1 MTQDP
6 ADLEHKPA
14 PAVPIRHGPI
24 RSTGF
29 GSDWGLK
36 VCMAVCLGLLA
47 LYGVLWGNAVQVSG
61 GPDAY
66 VRNIDFRAA
75 LTAATLVAEGDGAR
89 LYSIDAQQQAESS
102 VLRGYEG
109 QGLLPYTQPP
119 FWALL
124 LVPLLRAGLAVQ
136 LVFTVWTLIS
146 AAAAG
151 LSLGLLAAGW
161 PARRGP
167 SWLLMLGATSF
178 FPLITALMVG
188 QSTGLAL
195 LGLAAATTALKYRR
209 DGMAGGALALALV
222 QPTVLPA
229 LLLALAFARRW
240 RALAGFALAGAGLVA
255 LAMAVLGLDWPLQY
269 VTFALDPSHWV
280 IGRGPSGELP
290 PQTWQALF
298 ADLGGRSAAALG
310 IWAAS
315 IVTTVLLWYTWAR
328 RYPPPAPDGTE
339 SPAWDRAWALTLL
352 LALPNDPALGSSGLA
367 LALVPGWILG
377 AHVANEWGPRW
388 RVRLWTGLL
397 LVGYLVTTPVVVLFG
412 VLPAYTPLLWLIVA
426 CAVLLWEVRRPFPIA
441 VMSDESRVMSGEEQM
456 ATGE

>member
-1 MTQDP
+1 
-6 ADLEHKPA
+6 
-14 PAVPIRHGPI
+14 
-24 RSTGF
+24 
-29 GSDWGLK
+29 
-36 VCMAVCLGLLA
+36 MAVCLGLLA

-75 LTAATLVAEGDGAR
+75 LTAATIVADGDGSSLYTIAAQQRAEG
-89 LYSIDAQQQAESS
+89 S

-109 QGLLPYTQPP
+109 VGMLPYPQPP

-124 LVPLLRAGLAVQ
+124 LVPFLRTGLAVQ

-146 AAAAG
+146 AGAAG

-188 QSTGLAL
+188 QSSGLAL

-240 RALAGFALAGAGLVA
+240 RALAGFGLAGAGLVA
-255 LAMAVLGLDWPLQY
+255 LAMPLLGPDWPLQY
-269 VTFALDPSHWV
+269 ITFALDPSHWV

-328 RYPPPAPDGTE
+328 PYPAQAEGTE

-397 LVGYLVTTPVVVLFG
+397 IGGYLVTTPVVTLLG
-412 VLPAYTPLLWLIVA
+412 LLPAYTPLLWLIVA
-426 CAVLLWEVRRPFPIA
+426 CAVLLWEVRHPEMVSSEGRMAHDEPPA
-441 VMSDESRVMSGEEQM
+441 VTSEQ
-456 ATGE
+456 

>member
-6 ADLEHKPA
+6 IDLEHNPA
-14 PAVPIRHGPI
+14 PAVAARHGPI

-29 GSDWGLK
+29 GADWGLK
-36 VCMAVCLGLLA
+36 LCMAVCLGLLA

-75 LTAATLVAEGDGAR
+75 LTAATLVAGGDGPN
-89 LYSIDAQQQAESS
+89 LYSIGAQQRAESL

-109 QGLLPYTQPP
+109 QGMLPYTQPP

-124 LVPLLRAGLAVQ
+124 LVPFLRTGMAVQ

-209 DGMAGGALALALV
+209 DGMAGGALALVLV

-240 RALAGFALAGAGLVA
+240 RALAGFGLAAAGLAA
-255 LAMAVLGLDWPLQY
+255 LAMPLLGPGWPLQY

-298 ADLGGRSAAALG
+298 ADLGGRSAAAWG

-315 IVTTVLLWYTWAR
+315 IATTVLLWYTWAR
-328 RYPPPAPDGTE
+328 PYPSQAGGIE

-377 AHVANEWGPRW
+377 AHVANEWGPR
-388 RVRLWTGLL
+388 RRLRLWTALL
-397 LVGYLVTTPVVVLFG
+397 LAGYLVTTPVVTLFG
-412 VLPAYTPLLWLIVA
+412 VLPAYTPLLWLVIA
-426 CAVLLWEVRRPFPIA
+426 CAVLLWELRRPEVA
-441 VMSDESRVMSGEEQM
+441 NGEWRVASEEQ
-456 ATGE
+456 AVVNSER